1 MQRVQMCSM
10 KIGQRTTTRA
20 VYVKIMQYANKK
32 LATAHSI
39 TIYDT
44 DAAKVMSV
52 IKKALQKTQ

>member
-1 MQRVQMCSM
+1 MCSM

-44 DAAKVMSV
+44 DAKKVMTV
-52 IKKALQKTQ
+52 IKKALEKAQ